1 MMDEIPSQSGSV
13 PADGDAALS
22 GDSDAMRVSGAIKW
36 FDSTK
41 GFGFAVTE
49 QGDVLVHFSLLRPH
63 GRRTLPDGATV
74 LLDVIE
80 TDRGAQAVAV
90 VSFDLD
96 TATGPD
102 ADVRTAERRAR
113 ADPRALIEDAGP
125 VESVTVKW
133 FNRLKGYGFVVRPS
147 GDEDIFIHMETLR
160 RAGYSDVAPE
170 QLLHV
175 RIAEGEKGPLIVEV
189 EPD

>member
-1 MMDEIPSQSGSV
+1 MTDNDPIEISGASAHADAV
-13 PADGDAALS
+13 IADGLEPVRAS
-22 GDSDAMRVSGAIKW
+22 GPIKW

-49 QGDVLVHFSLLRPH
+49 MGDVLVHFSLLRPH
-63 GRRTLPDGATV
+63 GRRTLPDGTMV
-74 LLDVIE
+74 VVDVME
-80 TDRGAQAVAV
+80 TDRGAQAVSV
-90 VSFDLD
+90 ISVDLT

-102 ADVRTAERRAR
+102 ADARTTDRRGR
-113 ADPRALIEDAGP
+113 GDPRAMIDDAGP
-125 VESVTVKW
+125 VEPVLVKW

-147 GDEDIFIHMETLR
+147 GEEDIFIHMETLR

-170 QLLHV
+170 QPLRV
-175 RIAEGEKGPLIVEV
+175 RIAQGEKGPLTVEV

>member
-1 MMDEIPSQSGSV
+1 MMDEQPTEPGDASAHGEAAVVDGRDVARASGS
-13 PADGDAALS
+13 
-22 GDSDAMRVSGAIKW
+22 IKW

-49 QGDVLVHFSLLRPH
+49 RGDVLVHFSLLRPH

-74 LLDVIE
+74 VLDVID

-90 VSFDLD
+90 VSFDLE

-102 ADVRTAERRAR
+102 ADARAVERRSRGDA
-113 ADPRALIEDAGP
+113 RALIEDAGP
-125 VESVTVKW
+125 IETVVVKW
-133 FNRLKGYGFVVRPS
+133 FNRLKGYGFVTRPG

-160 RAGYSDVAPE
+160 RAGYTDVAPD
-170 QLLHV
+170 QPLRV
-175 RIAEGEKGPLIVEV
+175 RIAQGEKGPLTVEV